1 MSSRTTTGATGIQ
14 VAILIIALLVAG
26 EAADRYLFRPLQL
39 SRDLGRIAT
48 FLAAGAIFL
57 GVPGL
62 RRACAALLADPI
74 PRARRKEVGL
84 VLALAIVLNFAVLGA
99 AALAWWGVG
108 GEPAL
113 ATRMGSLAAEDGSA
127 ALSLDTLVRTFLLGA
142 VLAPVVEELAFRGFL
157 YRAWE
162 AQLGWLPAAL
172 ATSLVFGLI
181 HPYVVPQFLASLLLV
196 GLYRRTGSLRAC
208 ILVHGLMNV
217 SHWHP
222 LLGRFI
228 LPAAGA
234 TGQIAAWSLHLAA
247 LAVASIA
254 LLVYLWMAR
263 APHAGTP
270 PLRGHGPAA
279 LT

>member
-1 MSSRTTTGATGIQ
+1 MTPRSTAGASGMQ
-14 VAILIIALLVAG
+14 VAILIIALLVVGA
-26 EAADRYLFRPLQL
+26 AADRYLFRPLQM

-48 FLAAGAIFL
+48 FLAAAAILL

-62 RRACAALLADPI
+62 RRACAALLANPI
-74 PRARRKEVGL
+74 PRERRTEVGL

-99 AALAWWGVG
+99 AALAWWSLG

-113 ATRMGSLAAEDGSA
+113 ATRMGALGMADGSA
-127 ALSLDTLVRTFLLGA
+127 AFSFDTLARTFLLGA

-162 AQLGWLPAAL
+162 AQLGWFPAAI

-181 HPYVVPQFLASLLLV
+181 HPYVVPQFLVSLLLV

-208 ILVHGLMNV
+208 IAVHCLMNV

-222 LLGRFI
+222 LLGQFI
-228 LPAAGA
+228 FPTSAAAG
-234 TGQIAAWSLHLAA
+234 GIAAWSLHLAA

-263 APHAGTP
+263 APQDGK
-270 PLRGHGPAA
+270 LLLGHGPAA